1 MKQKK
6 PLALLLSATLLAAC
20 HDTPEP
26 TAVLYPALAVEPTS
40 APAPAPLVPIT
51 AGGTTQQIW
60 PFTGQTLAGAPQD
73 PINLIFAGEADPRS
87 IRAALLSLSGD
98 RTGVGFPAT
107 FPFDC
112 TWKDAI
118 GGLQTTYSETD
129 RWEGSVIQLECGEYD
144 PVRFHIRLFRAGPWT
159 LANAHLDV
167 LIPGTAD
174 HQVLTWELAEQ
185 LVTADFIRSGLLA
198 APPAQSGPINPA
210 PFREIPPVIYNGLPP
225 GLRALTGGPQAN
237 VTTPVPL
244 QTNGSATIL
253 VLGDHVP
260 LTPGTTT
267 QSLVLQ
273 FNQVIPKPFCNPQN
287 NIWMLVEG
295 PLQLRH
301 EVRVLRGGGLISQ
314 TSARGQLWATV
325 VDPITR
331 TPLVPRQRVRV
342 REDYAT
348 GINND
353 DAAIRVGREYLHG
366 PRPATAER
374 MTFELEVGPNDHT
387 RFQFNQ
393 SCWH

>member
-26 TAVLYPALAVEPTS
+26 TAVLYPAHAVEPTS
-40 APAPAPLVPIT
+40 APAPSPLVPIT

-185 LVTADFIRSGLLA
+185 LVMADFIRSGLLA

-267 QSLVLQ
+267 QSL
-273 FNQVIPKPFCNPQN
+273 
-287 NIWMLVEG
+287 ES
-295 PLQLRH
+295 
-301 EVRVLRGGGLISQ
+301 VRKG
-314 TSARGQLWATV
+314 
-325 VDPITR
+325 
-331 TPLVPRQRVRV
+331 
-342 REDYAT
+342 
-348 GINND
+348 
-353 DAAIRVGREYLHG
+353 
-366 PRPATAER
+366 
-374 MTFELEVGPNDHT
+374 
-387 RFQFNQ
+387 
-393 SCWH
+393 